1 METRSGSSVET
12 REGSSME
19 TRSGSSV
26 ETREG
31 SSMETTAKVVG
42 RLMANTQDQ
51 SITFSLRSIGQRQRD
66 L

>member
-19 TRSGSSV
+19 TRSGSV
-26 ETREG
+26 ETRES
-31 SSMETTAKVVG
+31 SSMETTAEVVG

-51 SITFSLRSIGQRQRD
+51 SITFSLRSIGQQQRD